1 MRHEGVPRLFSRQAM
16 GIPENHSTFD
26 NGHKSSKSNQSHVQY
41 GEFVEDS
48 KTTFTEQRG
57 CFLSYWRIGLLTVC
71 ILGALLMV
79 GLLVRY
85 VAPCERDA
93 IPLTH
98 ISAQR
103 ITASENRQGRM
114 QDNETV
120 PVQTSFGG
128 ENVMRLPRNVQPL
141 HYKLVIQPHLPPENC
156 TLDGYVEIKVRCQ
169 EETKDIILHTK
180 ELKISSLNVTE
191 VGSANL
197 PVSGTSS
204 NEDNEMFT
212 IHLDEYLKPKSTYL
226 ISMEYQ
232 GVLNNQSMGLYR
244 ASYTNKDGEK
254 IWVAASQLEPTDA
267 RRLLPCFDEPALKA
281 TFEVSVIRRKD
292 VISLSNMPK
301 WKTEHWDEEWE
312 LDLYNTT
319 VPMSTYLLAF
329 VIGKM
334 APFKNDDMGQ
344 FQVWGRPEAVHLG
357 EYAFSVGPKLLKF
370 YEDLFEVPY
379 PLPKTDM
386 VAIPELTFYAMENWG
401 LVIFR
406 EDALFFDPK
415 RSSSEDLVLVTVVIA
430 HELAHQW
437 FGNLVTA
444 AWWDDIWL
452 HEGFATYLEY
462 IGSQAV
468 QPEWG
473 MDQQFLLDTY
483 AVFETDSL
491 ISSHA
496 VSSAVAAESEEI
508 MELFDQVSYLKGGS
522 IIRMMEHFLGSENFR
537 QGLKVYLKTYS
548 YKTATR
554 EDLWRSLNQTS
565 EDIDVKKIMNTWTM
579 QRGYPVVTVTR
590 DYKTN
595 SASIRQ
601 TTFTLDSDESNALTA
616 EERNRKVWTIPITYT
631 TGDDPT
637 WTTET
642 RIWLSDQTG
651 SISELNASDEWL
663 LLNVQQVG
671 FYRVNYDTKN
681 WDLLIQQLV
690 THHQVIHVI
699 NRGQIINDALNLAR
713 SGHLPYPLALNM
725 TLYLLQEKD
734 FLPWKGA
741 LLAFRYMDLM
751 LAKSDAYGT
760 WKEFVLLLMTPIYES
775 LGWSPASPQ
784 ENMLT
789 RLLRTQI
796 LKWTCAY
803 GGDDCIET
811 AIRTFKQWKQSP
823 QEQQSISP
831 DVLEVVLCTGV
842 AYGTSKDWDFVW
854 QRYLKED
861 LASEKYR
868 LLKSLACTREP
879 WLLERFLRWVLRRES
894 DIKPQDSGTVFE
906 AVSENVYARDI
917 MYNFF
922 RSNWQEIYS
931 LYGSKVL
938 ELSDIVEHSTCAV
951 NSEHQLQELRVFLN
965 RRSSDNIGAVTNA
978 FRRSI
983 ERSSANVRWMYKN
996 ADVITEWLHNKRTV
1010 ISPIVEP
1017 ILQQRR

>member
-1 MRHEGVPRLFSRQAM
+1 MRHEGIPRLFSRQAM

-26 NGHKSSKSNQSHVQY
+26 NGLNSSKAAQSRVQY

-57 CFLSYWRIGLLTVC
+57 CFLSYWRIGLLTACV
-71 ILGALLMV
+71 LGALLMV

-85 VAPCERDA
+85 IAPCEGDV

-103 ITASENRQGRM
+103 RTAREDRQGKMYSDQLEERSSS
-114 QDNETV
+114 DRNT
-120 PVQTSFGG
+120 
-128 ENVMRLPRNVQPL
+128 VMRLPRTVKPL
-141 HYKLVIQPHLPPENC
+141 HYKLVIQPHLPPENFSF
-156 TLDGYVEIKVRCQ
+156 DGYVEMKVRC
-169 EETKDIILHTK
+169 EEATKDIILHTK
-180 ELKISSLNVTE
+180 ELKILSLNVTKA
-191 VGSANL
+191 GSTYL
-197 PVSGTSS
+197 PMSETSYD
-204 NEDNEMFT
+204 EETEMFT
-212 IHLDEYLKPKSTYL
+212 IHLDEYLKPKCLYL
-226 ISMEYQ
+226 ISIEYQ
-232 GVLNNQSMGLYR
+232 GKLNNQSMGLYR
-244 ASYTNKDGEK
+244 GSYTNKDGDK
-254 IWVAASQLEPTDA
+254 SWVVASQLEPTDA

-292 VISLSNMPK
+292 VISLSNMPV
-301 WKTEHWDEEWE
+301 WKTENWDEEWE

-319 VPMSTYLLAF
+319 VPMSAYLLAF

-334 APFKNDDMGQ
+334 APYKNDDNTQ

-357 EYAFSVGPKLLKF
+357 EYAYTVGPKLLKF
-370 YEDLFEVPY
+370 FEDLFEVPY
-379 PLPKTDM
+379 PLPKTDL
-386 VAIPELTFYAMENWG
+386 VGIPDLTFYAMENWG
-401 LVIFR
+401 LITFR
-406 EDALFFDPK
+406 EDALFFDNK
-415 RSSSEDLVLVTVVIA
+415 RSSSQDLILITVVIA

-473 MDQQFLLDTY
+473 MDQLFLLDLY

-491 ISSHA
+491 IASHA
-496 VSSAVAAESEEI
+496 VSESVEPESDEI

-537 QGLKVYLKTYS
+537 KRLKVFLKTHS

-554 EDLWRSLNQTS
+554 EDLWRCLNESAS
-565 EDIDVKKIMNTWTM
+565 EVDVKKVMDTWTT
-579 QRGYPVVTVTR
+579 QSGYPVVTITR
-590 DYKTN
+590 NYETN

-601 TTFTLDSDESNALTA
+601 QRFTLDFEEGDAPA
-616 EERNRKVWTIPITYT
+616 EAKRKNIWTIPITYT
-631 TGDDPT
+631 TGDDPK

-642 RIWLSDQTG
+642 RIWLSEETG
-651 SISELNASDEWL
+651 TIADVSTSDAWL
-663 LLNVQQVG
+663 LMNVQQVG
-671 FYRVNYDTKN
+671 FYRVNYDQKN

-690 THHQVIHVI
+690 TNHQVIHVI
-699 NRGQIINDALNLAR
+699 NRGQIINDALSLAK
-713 SGHLPYPLALNM
+713 SGHLPYPSALNM

-741 LLAFRYMDLM
+741 FSAFRYIDLM

-760 WKEFVLLLMTPIYES
+760 WKDFVVLLMTPIYES
-775 LGWSPASPQ
+775 LGWSPTSPQ

-789 RLLRTQI
+789 RLLRSEI

-803 GGDDCIET
+803 GGEDCVET

-823 QEQQSISP
+823 QEQQTISP
-831 DVLEVVLCTGV
+831 DVLDVVLCTGV
-842 AYGTSKDWDFVW
+842 AHGTSKDWDFVW
-854 QRYLKED
+854 ERYLKED
-861 LASEKYR
+861 LMSEKYR

-879 WLLERFLRWVLRRES
+879 WLLERFLRWVLKKDA

-906 AVSENVYARDI
+906 AVAENVYARDI
-917 MYNFF
+917 IYNFF
-922 RSNWQEIYS
+922 RTNWQDIFR
-931 LYGSKVL
+931 LYGSMVL
-938 ELSDIVEHSTCAV
+938 ELGEIVEHSTCAV
-951 NSEHQLQELRVFLN
+951 NSEHQLHELRVFLSL
-965 RRSSDNIGAVTNA
+965 RSSDHMEAARNA
-978 FRRSI
+978 FQRAI
-983 ERSSANVRWMYKN
+983 ERSSANVHWMQKN
-996 ADVITEWLHNKRTV
+996 SDVISEWLHSHRSV
-1010 ISPIVEP
+1010 ISPIVDP